1 MKTKHNPMV
10 CAAIAG
16 VGFLACSTANAVT
29 LDFIGHVDN
38 VSGERAVEAAPTL
51 NAFSSAY
58 VPVATTAL
66 GYIGTV
72 AGGIIDD
79 SAYAYFDGNQAGIGV
94 CKVLT
99 ANLQCNPSSDDNLT
113 EREILSLSWADAWVL
128 ESLSFRGESHPNDPS
143 FDATDLFYYST
154 DGSTWFS
161 KQLVNAKDGVVNFGL
176 SLAGNQAIYLAFANE
191 QYYVSA
197 AVLQSPVPEPGTLA
211 LFGLGFAALG
221 LSRRRRTR

>member
-1 MKTKHNPMV
+1 V

-16 VGFLACSTANAVT
+16 AAILACSTAKAVT

-51 NAFSSAY
+51 NPFTSAY

-66 GYIGTV
+66 GYLGTAADRIV
-72 AGGIIDD
+72 SD

-94 CKVLT
+94 CKAIT
-99 ANLQCNPSSDDNLT
+99 AALQCDPSSDDNLT
-113 EREILSLSWADAWVL
+113 EREILSLSWAGAWVL

-154 DGSTWFS
+154 DGSNWLS

-176 SLAGNQAIYLAFANE
+176 SLAANQPIYLAFDNE

-197 AVLQSPVPEPGTLA
+197 AVLTSPVPEPGTLA
-211 LFGLGFAALG
+211 LLGLGIAGLG
-221 LSRRRRTR
+221 LARRRKTR